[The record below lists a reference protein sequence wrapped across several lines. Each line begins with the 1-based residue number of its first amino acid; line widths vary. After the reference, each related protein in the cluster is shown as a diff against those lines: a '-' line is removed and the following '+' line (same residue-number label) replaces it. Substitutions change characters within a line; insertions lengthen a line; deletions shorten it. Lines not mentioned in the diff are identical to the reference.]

1 MYFQSWGSK
10 ENPVRQSDLNQIF
23 GRFSCAKKFALNKI
37 YPPKISRVTQEIVI
51 GDVIHKI
58 IEDRLIEVNNPDVKD
73 FRAVDKALFD
83 KYVDFYHR
91 ANKDIQFQL
100 QEDEENKVEDILIS
114 LNNLFSSKQFLYISK
129 RVVESERAFYL
140 KIGNYF
146 CAGTID
152 AIIKDSEGSY
162 TIIDWKTG
170 KKMSQFEMDHN
181 YQSLIYTLAMHQGEF
196 FHKPEKE
203 YTGDEYYKS
212 YNKWEGS
219 RSKYDKIEKLR
230 FVYVYLKDL
239 LPAKRASVREPK
251 YHSDEKLIDPT
262 DKQVHIKTGDCRGPV
277 FYDAHV
283 DLTKDKSRIEYSIK
297 CALMMAAS
305 GIFPECFSADCEKCP
320 QLDHCRSL
328 GDKELRDTHQ
338 QVLDLV
344 EQCGIEPD

>member
-1 MYFQSWGSK
+1 M
-10 ENPVRQSDLNQIF
+10 
-23 GRFSCAKKFALNKI
+23 
-37 YPPKISRVTQEIVI
+37 
-51 GDVIHKI
+51 
-58 IEDRLIEVNNPDVKD
+58 
-73 FRAVDKALFD
+73 
-83 KYVDFYHR
+83 
-91 ANKDIQFQL
+91 
-100 QEDEENKVEDILIS
+100 
-114 LNNLFSSKQFLYISK
+114 
-129 RVVESERAFYL
+129 
-140 KIGNYF
+140 
-146 CAGTID
+146 
-152 AIIKDSEGSY
+152 
-162 TIIDWKTG
+162 
-170 KKMSQFEMDHN
+170 
-181 YQSLIYTLAMHQGEF
+181 
-196 FHKPEKE
+196 
-203 YTGDEYYKS
+203 
-212 YNKWEGS
+212 
-219 RSKYDKIEKLR
+219 R